1 MKKGIINIHI
11 IITSDICGRM
21 FSERNHPGL
30 IKAATF
36 ARMHRTGDELLLLNN
51 GQTLTGSSAAE
62 YFADHRSFRRNPQIT
77 IMNAMHYDASN
88 ISIHDFKLGRMY
100 FNRSHSLSD
109 FPFLSVNIINSRTK
123 EPYYNKPYII
133 KKIKGIKIAVIA
145 MSETGDVTDIIEDIE
160 VEHPVN
166 AARTWIRYL
175 YDEENPDFVIGL
187 HNGDIHSIE
196 KDGHLRTEGLDL
208 IITNSKERLH
218 DTTSEIIYTADQ
230 ELLTQVDLEFK
241 ERTNSFEY
249 ISKHVANVSIDL
261 YPNDLNLMEKVY
273 YDEKEYRKY
282 RKQAEQQ

>member
-21 FSERNHPGL
+21 FSESNHPGL

-36 ARMHRTGDELLLLNN
+36 VRMHRTGDDLLLLNN
-51 GQTLTGSSAAE
+51 GQTLTGSYAAE
-62 YFADHRSFRRNPQIT
+62 YFAAHRSFRRNPQIT

-100 FNRSHSLSD
+100 FNRSQSLSD
-109 FPFLSVNIINSRTK
+109 FPFISVNIINSRTK

-133 KKIKGIKIAVIA
+133 KTIKGIKIAVLA
-145 MSETGDVTDIIEDIE
+145 MSEIGDVTDIIEDIE

-166 AARTWIRYL
+166 AIRTWIRYL

-187 HNGDIHSIE
+187 HNGDIQTIE
-196 KDGHLRTEGLDL
+196 RDGHLRTEGLDL
-208 IITNSKERLH
+208 IITNSNEKLQ
-218 DTTSEIIYTADQ
+218 DTGREIIYTSGQ
-230 ELLTQVDLEFK
+230 EHLTQVDLEFK

-249 ISKHVANVSIDL
+249 INKHVAPVSIDL
-261 YPNDLNLMEKVY
+261 YPIDPNLMEKVY
-273 YDEKEYRKY
+273 YDEKEYRQY
-282 RKQAEQQ
+282 SEQAQQ